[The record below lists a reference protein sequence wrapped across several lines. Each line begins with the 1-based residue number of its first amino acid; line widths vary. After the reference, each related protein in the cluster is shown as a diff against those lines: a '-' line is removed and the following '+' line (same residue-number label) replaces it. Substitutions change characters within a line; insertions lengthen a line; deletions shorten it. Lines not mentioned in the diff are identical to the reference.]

1 MADEENLPTK
11 LIEEPMAAHLGEAR
25 TKIAGSGISE
35 TRKVSADLAPR
46 LFSARLAQQPWRE
59 NRDMIEQLFTPIF
72 QRSWACPGR
81 GKVQCCQAQPGEAC
95 CPNWLEREDPEWYAR
110 EINSYLSLVN
120 QRVKSGTPA
129 SAALAADEAFELGC
143 LFTEALIKFQWDA
156 HAKRGKGTLESAT
169 EGGQSRRHAN
179 PYRLSAEETVAAI
192 DDLIASGMGK
202 GAAYGIVAEQQ
213 HVESRTV
220 GKEYNRLKKSVAHP
234 A

>member
-11 LIEEPMAAHLGEAR
+11 LIEELMAAHLGEAR
-25 TKIAGSGISE
+25 TEIAGSGISE

-59 NRDMIEQLFTPIF
+59 NREMIEQLFTPIF
-72 QRSWACPGR
+72 QRSWACPGHD
-81 GKVQCCQAQPGEAC
+81 KVQCCQAQPGEAC

-120 QRVKSGTPA
+120 QRVKSGTQA

-169 EGGQSRRHAN
+169 EGGKNRRHAN
-179 PYRLSAEETVAAI
+179 PYRLSAEETVAAV
-192 DDLIASGMGK
+192 DDLLASGMAK
-202 GAAYGIVAEQQ
+202 MAAYSTVAEQQ
-213 HVESRTV
+213 QV
-220 GKEYNRLKKSVAHP
+220 GLGTIRKEHNRLKK
-234 A
+234 